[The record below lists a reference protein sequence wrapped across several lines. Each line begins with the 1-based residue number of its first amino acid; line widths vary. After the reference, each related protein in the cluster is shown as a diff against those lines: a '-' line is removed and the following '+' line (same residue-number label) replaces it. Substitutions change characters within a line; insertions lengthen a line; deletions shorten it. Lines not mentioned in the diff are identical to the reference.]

1 MSGESFWEAGGWNVQ
16 CFSCGFKYKASEVRR
31 QWQGYYVCSHCWTP
45 RQPQDF
51 VRGIPDNP
59 SVPFVQPLNWVY
71 VGPNIVDQGAIV
83 LEDLSDPISTET
95 LDPLI
100 TES

>member
-1 MSGESFWEAGGWNVQ
+1 MSGHDYWEPGGWNIQ
-16 CFSCGFKYKASEVRR
+16 CFACGFKRKASEMRK
-31 QWQGYYVCSHCWTP
+31 QWQGYWTCPDCWTP

-71 VGPNIVDQGAIV
+71 VGPDIIDVGAII
-83 LEDLSDPISTET
+83 LEDLSDSISTET

-100 TES
+100 TE